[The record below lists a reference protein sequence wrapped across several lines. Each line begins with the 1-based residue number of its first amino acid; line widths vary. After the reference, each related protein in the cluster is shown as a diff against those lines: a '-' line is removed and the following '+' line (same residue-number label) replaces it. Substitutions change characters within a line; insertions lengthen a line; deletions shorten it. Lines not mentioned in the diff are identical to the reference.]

1 MTPRELR
8 IVSALA
14 VFLCA
19 ALPAASGAVAFR
31 AQPVLAA
38 LIAGEAAPLPALSGF
53 FFNHFTAALL
63 VLLVAGLGVTA
74 YAAAAR
80 RGLGEDPSA
89 GFAKLLVATCFS
101 ALFAVLFLGLF
112 VLATAL
118 PAYAKLTP
126 R

>member
-19 ALPAASGAVAFR
+19 ALPAAAGAVAFR
-31 AQPVLAA
+31 AQPVLVA
-38 LIAGEAAPLPALSGF
+38 LIAGEATQLNALTSF

-63 VLLVAGLGVTA
+63 LLLVTALGATG

-80 RGLGEDPSA
+80 KGLEADPA
-89 GFAKLLVATCFS
+89 TGFAKLVVAACFS
-101 ALFAVLFLGLF
+101 AVFAVLFLGLF

-118 PAYAKLTP
+118 PVYAKITQ